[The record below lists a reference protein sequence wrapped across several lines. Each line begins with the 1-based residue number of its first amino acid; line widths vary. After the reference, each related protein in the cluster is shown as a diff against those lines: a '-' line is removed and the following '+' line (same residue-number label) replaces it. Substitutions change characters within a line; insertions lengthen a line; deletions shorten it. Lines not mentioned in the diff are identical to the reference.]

1 MPVQAALAA
10 MPQPRDLTIGLIS
23 DTHGLLRPGAVEA
36 LRGSDAIIHAGDI
49 GDAKILAEL
58 SRLAPV
64 TAVRGNI
71 DRDEW
76 ASSLPDT
83 AVLQIGDAVIFLI
96 HNIAEL
102 DLDPAASRFLALV
115 SGHSHQP
122 GCREKGGGLFVNP
135 GSPGPRALPPPIPR
149 GRPRRPGTPL
159 A

>member
-1 MPVQAALAA
+1 MP
-10 MPQPRDLTIGLIS
+10 PSRDLTIGLIS

-83 AVLQIGDAVIFLI
+83 AVLQIGDAVIFVIDNLRDM
-96 HNIAEL
+96 
-102 DLDPAASRFLALV
+102 DLAPAPSGFLSVV
-115 SGHSHQP
+115 SGPSHHP
-122 GCREKGGGLFVNP
+122 GCREKAGVLFLNP
-135 GSPGPRALPPPIPR
+135 ARPGPRR
-149 GRPRRPGTPL
+149 
-159 A
+159 